1 MPDEPN
7 PYLMQ
12 IYRRAFAAQDP
23 ALLQLSFTAAVLDK
37 YRAAAGYELIRTDT
51 VGRLKREGGWTI
63 DLGIGDLG
71 SGEEGGIIH
80 ACLRDV
86 LHALP
91 EAEREHWAQ
100 HVVALPMSRTFL
112 QMRLAAG
119 ACIDDGEVRAWE

>member
-1 MPDEPN
+1 MADEPN
-7 PYLMQ
+7 PYLTQ

-23 ALLQLSFTAAVLDK
+23 ALLQLSFDAAVLER
-37 YRAAAGYELIRTDT
+37 YRESAAYELSRTDA
-51 VGRLKREGGWTI
+51 VGRIKREGGWTL
-63 DLGIGDLG
+63 DVGISDEG
-71 SGEEGGIIH
+71 SVH

-91 EAEREHWAQ
+91 EQEREHWAQ

-112 QMRLAAG
+112 QMRLSPG